1 MKTLNSLSVCL
12 AVGVRSFML
21 PIQMYC
27 PVSLTFELVNVSPR
41 SGVGFSNQ
49 LAFLNSGD
57 NSCYFNFHLTICL
70 ILLEMF

>member
-1 MKTLNSLSVCL
+1 
-12 AVGVRSFML
+12 ML

-49 LAFLNSGD
+49 LAFLNSGLRLRRVLRGTKTLLRLD
-57 NSCYFNFHLTICL
+57 GLVCTGYPEVRPLTKQIP
-70 ILLEMF
+70 